1 MARRGLVSKGMGGP
15 QGGGGSALMPKGE
28 KPKGPQLMP
37 VSEVARLL
45 RVEQGQV
52 DSWISKGQMRGN
64 SSGIRPYDFKKFQLD
79 FAEEIKRAQKESLQ
93 QKNQSTK
100 SDRKPKKGFFSRFTS
115 IFGGGKE
122 DDDGA
127 GKKLAQEN
135 RKLKDE
141 LKKLKKKQKP
151 DGDGGADRELEEK
164 LRYLE
169 KQVSESR
176 ALEAEVAR
184 LRRQVK
190 DQPDSQE
197 GSAAASQEVMQEL
210 EQTRQQLAQAQEMA
224 STAAEARRLLAQ
236 TQAERDQLQS
246 AFYQL
251 QTQVANESNSSD
263 DSDEVQRLR
272 ASIEEREQ
280 ALAQMQRRAQDM
292 LLENERLRQEAEE
305 AKQSLS
311 TAAESQAPIAEAK
324 SDPLVDDLLALQRA
338 NLERFKKLRALY
350 LESKIEKKPDVA
362 PDQTEVYLALEQKYK
377 TLLAQ
382 QSTENP
388 AHQEL
393 MEQLSQSR
401 VSITRLKEENTRL
414 RSKLT
419 SAEEQESERIKELEN
434 QLEVARPQSTD
445 RKFVEKELDSLR
457 KGLDAKETQLQKLA
471 TKLSDNEKRLSK
483 AMQESARLTELL
495 IERENRLRE
504 LSNEFEQEYREKIG
518 NLDRQVS
525 GLQWKLSLREERIA
539 VLESELLRKNE

>member
-15 QGGGGSALMPKGE
+15 QGGGSALMPKGE

-45 RVEQGQV
+45 RVEQSQV

-100 SDRKPKKGFFSRFTS
+100 SDRKPKKGFFSRFTG
-115 IFGGGKE
+115 IFGGGKDE
-122 DDDGA
+122 DDGA

-141 LKKLKKKQKP
+141 LKKLKKKQKS

-169 KQVSESR
+169 KQVSEGR

-184 LRRQVK
+184 LRRQLK
-190 DQPDSQE
+190 EQPSPQE
-197 GSAAASQEVMQEL
+197 SSGGASPEVMREL
-210 EQTRQQLAQAQEMA
+210 EEARQQLAHAREV
-224 STAAEARRLLAQ
+224 AAVAEETRELLAQ
-236 TQAERDQLQS
+236 TQVERDQLKS

-251 QTQVANESNSSD
+251 QTQVANESNVAD
-263 DSDEVQRLR
+263 DSAEVQRLQ
-272 ASIEEREQ
+272 AAVEEREQ

-305 AKQSLS
+305 AKQS
-311 TAAESQAPIAEAK
+311 APPVTEEPAPVTEVKA
-324 SDPLVDDLLALQRA
+324 DPLVDDLLALQRV
-338 NLERFKKLRALY
+338 NLERFQKLQALY
-350 LESKIEKKPDVA
+350 LESKTESKPEIA
-362 PDQTEVYLALEQKYK
+362 PDQTDVYLALEKKYK
-377 TLLAQ
+377 ALLAQ

-401 VSITRLKEENTRL
+401 VSVTRLKEENTRL
-414 RSKLT
+414 RSKVNIA
-419 SAEEQESERIKELEN
+419 SEQESERVRELEA
-434 QLEVARPQSTD
+434 QLEAARSQSTD
-445 RKFVEKELDSLR
+445 QKFVEKELDSLR

-471 TKLSDNEKRLSK
+471 SKLADNEKRLSK

-539 VLESELLRKNE
+539 VLESELLRKGE